1 MMWNASICAVLLLSF
16 AACADPPGFS
26 PAPESYRA
34 SAVSID
40 GVTGERTIARVDST
54 FFGRNLPMLGRVFI
68 SQDYENANPVA
79 ILSHHFWM
87 ERFDG
92 RPEVIGSTL
101 EVAGVSRTV
110 IGIMPQ
116 GVDVPDDVVLWIP
129 GPAPE
134 PGTG

>member
-1 MMWNASICAVLLLSF
+1 
-16 AACADPPGFS
+16 
-26 PAPESYRA
+26 
-34 SAVSID
+34 
-40 GVTGERTIARVDST
+40 
-54 FFGRNLPMLGRVFI
+54 
-68 SQDYENANPVA
+68 
-79 ILSHHFWM
+79 M

-101 EVAGVSRTV
+101 EVEGVSRTV